1 MCLALVSI
9 GDVYITMEMHISMNG
24 IHFVLYEVTKY

>member
-9 GDVYITMEMHISMNG
+9 GDVYITMETMKS
-24 IHFVLYEVTKY
+24 IHFALYEITKFEC